1 VVSER
6 VTPRALT
13 VLVGLAA
20 LTIALAG
27 VRSVSGILGP
37 AFLALVLIVTVY
49 PLRTWL
55 VSHKV
60 PGAMASLVLL
70 LSVYLLMILIT
81 LSLVIS
87 VGRLA
92 VLVPDYSSQING
104 YINDVARWLEHR
116 GVGSTQVHAI
126 TGALNVSSL
135 VSAATN
141 VLKGILGVLTDLFF
155 IATLLL
161 FLAFD
166 AAPTMKIVGD
176 LSERKPDM
184 VHALAKFAAG
194 TRSYMAVSAGFG
206 FVVAVLDVGALVIMG
221 VPGAF
226 VWGVLAFV
234 TNFIP
239 NVGFVLGVVPP
250 ALLALLDGGPTKM
263 IAVIVVYAVLN
274 FVIQSV
280 IQPRIVGD
288 RVGLS
293 ATLTFLSLVFWGWA
307 IGALGA
313 LLAVPLSLLLR
324 AILVDADPGSRWL
337 LPLISGKPE
346 DEPGDDPGDGAENG
360 S

>member
-1 VVSER
+1 MPTEELDVTER
-6 VTPRALT
+6 NHPRTLG
-13 VLVGLAA
+13 VLIGLAA
-20 LTIALAG
+20 FTIALAG
-27 VRSVSGILGP
+27 VRGVSGIIGP
-37 AFLALVLIVTVY
+37 SFLALVLVITVY
-49 PLRTWL
+49 PVRIWL
-55 VSHKV
+55 VKRGV
-60 PGAMASLVLL
+60 PGAIASIVLL
-70 LSVYLLMILIT
+70 LSVYLLLVLVT
-81 LSLVIS
+81 LALVIS

-92 VLVPDYSSQING
+92 VLVPDYTPQING
-104 YINDVARWLEHR
+104 YIGDVAGWLRDR
-116 GVGSTQVHAI
+116 GVGSDQVHAI
-126 TGALNVSSL
+126 TSAIDVGSL
-135 VSAATN
+135 VGAATN
-141 VLKGILGVLTDLFF
+141 VLKGILGVLSDLFF

-166 AAPTMKIVGD
+166 AAPTMKIIGG
-176 LSERKPDM
+176 LSDRKPDM
-184 VHALAKFAAG
+184 VAALAKFADG

-206 FVVAVLDVGALVIMG
+206 LVVAAFDVVALLVMG

-250 ALLALLDGGPTKM
+250 AVIALLEGGPGLM

-293 ATLTFLSLVFWGWA
+293 ATLTFLSLIFWAWA

-313 LLAVPLSLLLR
+313 LLAVPLSLLMR
-324 AILVDADPGSRWL
+324 AILVDADPEARWL
-337 LPLISGKPE
+337 APLISGKP
-346 DEPGDDPGDGAENG
+346 DDD
-360 S
+360 SV

>member
-1 VVSER
+1 MTER
-6 VTPRALT
+6 VTEKVTERAHPRALS

-27 VRSVSGILGP
+27 VRGVSGILGP
-37 AFLALVLIVTVY
+37 AVLALVLIITVY
-49 PLRTWL
+49 PLRVWL
-55 VSHKV
+55 VEHKV
-60 PGAMASLVLL
+60 PGAVASLVLL
-70 LSVYLLMILIT
+70 LTVYLLLVLIT
-81 LSLVIS
+81 LALVIS

-104 YINDVARWLEHR
+104 YVNDVAGWLEDR
-116 GVGSTQVHAI
+116 GVGNDQVHAI
-126 TGALNVSSL
+126 TSAFDVGSL
-135 VSAATN
+135 VSTATSI
-141 VLKGILGVLTDLFF
+141 LRGILGVLTDLFF

-166 AAPTMKIVGD
+166 AAPTMKIIAD
-176 LSERKPDM
+176 LEDRKPDM
-184 VHALAKFAAG
+184 VQALATFARG

-206 FVVAVLDVGALVIMG
+206 FVVAVVDVGALLVMG

-226 VWGVLAFV
+226 VWAVLAFV

-250 ALLALLDGGPTKM
+250 AVIALLDGGPGKM
-263 IAVIVVYAVLN
+263 IAVVIVYAVIN

-324 AILVDADPGSRWL
+324 AILVDADPGSRWM
-337 LPLISGKPE
+337 LPLISGKP
-346 DEPGDDPGDGAENG
+346 AEVD
-360 S
+360 

>member
-1 VVSER
+1 MTER
-6 VTPRALT
+6 VTEKVTERAHPRALS

-27 VRSVSGILGP
+27 VRGVSGILGP
-37 AFLALVLIVTVY
+37 AVLALVLIITVY
-49 PLRTWL
+49 PLRVWL
-55 VSHKV
+55 VEHKV
-60 PGAMASLVLL
+60 PGAVASLVLL
-70 LSVYLLMILIT
+70 LTVYLLLVLIT
-81 LSLVIS
+81 LALVIS

-104 YINDVARWLEHR
+104 YVNDVAGWLEDR
-116 GVGSTQVHAI
+116 GVGNDQVHAI
-126 TGALNVSSL
+126 TSAFDVGSL
-135 VSAATN
+135 VSTATSI
-141 VLKGILGVLTDLFF
+141 LRGILGVLTDLFF

-166 AAPTMKIVGD
+166 AAPTMKIIAD
-176 LSERKPDM
+176 LEDRKPDM
-184 VHALAKFAAG
+184 VQALATFARG

-206 FVVAVLDVGALVIMG
+206 FVVAVVDVGALLVMG

-250 ALLALLDGGPTKM
+250 AVIALLDGGPGKM
-263 IAVIVVYAVLN
+263 IAVVIVYAVIN

-324 AILVDADPGSRWL
+324 AILVDADPGSRWM
-337 LPLISGKPE
+337 LPLISGKP
-346 DEPGDDPGDGAENG
+346 AEVD
-360 S
+360 